1 MAFWP
6 KYHEALRKLR
16 SHALYLVIH
25 KMHTADNKDFSLQ
38 LFFPV
43 NFSLYGCLPVMMS
56 QVIFS
61 EMSVFFALYG
71 VRGYHS
77 RVAQHSADS

>member
-43 NFSLYGCLPVMMS
+43 NFSLYGCLPVIMS

-61 EMSVFFALYG
+61 EMSFFFPL
-71 VRGYHS
+71 
-77 RVAQHSADS
+77 